1 MKLKAWVALFIAFS
15 GWSALRADSSAWVQM
30 LDRGQYQELGSELDG
45 LSSPTP
51 FELRLR
57 LEVAIHFGEEDRART
72 LARNLLSMH
81 RSGALSPGEE
91 AAQAAYAA
99 WKLDR
104 WEDANRI
111 FIEVSERS
119 EPSLS
124 MLVDWGHLFLE
135 KYNAAEAE
143 EIFQEAVQAG
153 ETGSRWNLADAWVGI
168 ATAISE
174 QGRPGVSEAIERAE
188 ALDADNLALLQF
200 RARTLLV
207 EENWDEAI
215 QWIDRGL
222 RLNPAGL
229 NLLSLK
235 AAAHHLREEER
246 EFEGLKSR
254 ILQTN
259 SRYGD
264 LFELLG
270 DLSVATRR
278 LEPAVEWY
286 REALQ
291 RNPNH
296 WRALASKGINLLRL
310 GMESEGH
317 AALERAYENDPY
329 NIWTVN
335 TLRLIDSFDRFD
347 KIETDRFSIR
357 VHQKE
362 AEVLRPYVHEL
373 LVRSLETLEEKYG
386 HRVDGKV
393 IFEMYSDHEDFAVR
407 TLGLPG
413 LGALG
418 ATFGRVVAMDSPS
431 ARPRGAFHWGSTLW
445 HEMAHI
451 VTLSLSD
458 SQVPRWLTE
467 GLSMMEERLV
477 AEGWGDGLNPNFVR
491 AYQQDRLLPLSD
503 LNSGFIRPRFP
514 GQVELS
520 YFQAGWLCEF
530 LVERY
535 GFEKIP
541 EMLRAYGRGMESEQ
555 VFLEILGET
564 VDSIDAAFREE
575 LAARLDPLI
584 PTLAPEEEGSEA
596 VSALVRSVDP
606 NNYYANLSR
615 ARELIRQEA
624 LEEAIRPLERAI
636 ELFPYAAGQGSP
648 YELLADV
655 YRRLDRPDNLVAA
668 LESWW
673 KRSPKS
679 SERAEELARML
690 AERDRREEAVEVLK
704 HSMFSD
710 PFSEKAHQLLGRLLL
725 ELDRPQEAVV
735 EFQVRLAMQPVDE
748 ATARFDLAQALM
760 RNGDREAARRQ
771 VLLALEIAPRFSD
784 AQALLLE
791 IVRQ

>member
-1 MKLKAWVALFIAFS
+1 MKLMAWVALFCAVS
-15 GWSALRADSSAWVQM
+15 GWGGLRAESSAWVQM
-30 LDRGQYQELGSELDG
+30 LDRGQYQELRSELDG
-45 LSSPTP
+45 LASPSP

-57 LEVAIHFGEEDRART
+57 LEVAIHFGEEERART
-72 LARNLLSMH
+72 IARNLLAMH
-81 RSGALSPGEE
+81 RSGALSSGED

-111 FIEVSERS
+111 FIEVSEQF

-124 MLVDWGHLFLE
+124 MLVDWGRLFLE

-153 ETGSRWNLADAWVGI
+153 ETGSRWSLADAWAGI
-168 ATAISE
+168 AMAMSE

-188 ALDADNLALLQF
+188 ALDADNLALIQF

-207 EENWDEAI
+207 EENWDEAVR
-215 QWIDRGL
+215 WIDRGL
-222 RLNPAGL
+222 RLNPTGL
-229 NLLSLK
+229 NMLSLK
-235 AAAHHLREEER
+235 AAAHYLKEEER
-246 EFEGLKSR
+246 EFEDLKSR

-270 DLSVATRR
+270 DLSVSTRR
-278 LEPAVEWY
+278 LESAVDWY
-286 REALQ
+286 EEALQ
-291 RNPNH
+291 RNPRH

-310 GMESEGH
+310 GRETEGH
-317 AALERAYENDPY
+317 AALERAYENDPF

-335 TLRLIDSFDRFD
+335 TLRLIDSFDRFE
-347 KIETDRFSIR
+347 KIDSDRFSIR
-357 VHQKE
+357 LHQKE
-362 AEVLRPYVHEL
+362 AEILRPYVQEL
-373 LVRSLETLEEKYG
+373 LDRSLETLEEKYG

-451 VTLSLSD
+451 VTLSLSE
-458 SQVPRWLTE
+458 SQVPRWFTE

-477 AEGWGDGLNPNFVR
+477 ADGWGDGLNPNFVR

-530 LVERY
+530 LVERH

-541 EMLRAYGRGMESEQ
+541 EMLRAYGRGQESEE
-555 VFLEILGET
+555 VFLEILGESM
-564 VDSIDAAFREE
+564 DSIDRAFREE
-575 LAARLDPLI
+575 LAARLDPMA
-584 PTLAPEEEGSEA
+584 PALAPHEEGSEA
-596 VSALVRSVDP
+596 ISALVRSVDP

-636 ELFPYAAGQGSP
+636 DLFPYAAGQGSP

-655 YRRLDRPDNLVAA
+655 YRRLDRPDPLLAI
-668 LESWW
+668 LERWW

-679 SERAEELARML
+679 AEMAGELARML
-690 AERDRREEAVEVLK
+690 ADRDRVEEAVEVLK
-704 HSMFSD
+704 YSMFVD
-710 PFSEKAHQLLGRLLL
+710 PFSEEAHQLLGRLLL
-725 ELDRPQEAVV
+725 ELDRPEEAAV
-735 EFQVRLAMQPVDE
+735 EFQVRLAMEPVDE

-760 RNGDREAARRQ
+760 GSGDREGARRQ
-771 VLLALEIAPRFSD
+771 VLMALEIAPRFSD